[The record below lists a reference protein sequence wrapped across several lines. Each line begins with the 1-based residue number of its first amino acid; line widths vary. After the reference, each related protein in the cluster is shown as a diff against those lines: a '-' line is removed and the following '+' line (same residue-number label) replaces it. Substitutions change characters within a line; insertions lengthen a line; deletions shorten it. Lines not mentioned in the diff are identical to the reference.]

1 MGIMERLEQQH
12 REQSELL
19 QTLELLSDLHGR
31 LDGIEANQKEVVST
45 TNASTQSIIRIWT
58 ELELLRRQMQPQ
70 QRSDESA
77 KASSLEMLTTLGNTQ
92 QEILELLS
100 RTKTVT
106 LPNGAS
112 VTAAD
117 LSGHAL
123 MQNVSAEIRGLTEAN
138 SRLADELHQKRGVSI
153 DYEKLAAYMLPK
165 LTDQLSAQTAAMQA
179 AWAAAAKPVLSEMK
193 TTQESLHEVGAEVS
207 LQIRNAR
214 DQVRKLRGTVTWHTV
229 GQIGAALLPFALV
242 AFVSFG
248 AAQTL
253 WAAFG
258 LQPILQTVWEG
269 FSDSA
274 EWQGKLAIVG
284 GAFACLGVYGWVT
297 WLLGGKLYRFYRG
310 Y

>member
-1 MGIMERLEQQH
+1 MDRLEQQH
-12 REQSELL
+12 REQSELQ

-31 LDGIEANQKEVVST
+31 LDGIETNQKEVVST

-77 KASSLEMLTTLGNTQ
+77 EASSLEMLATLGNTQ

-165 LTDQLSAQTAAMQA
+165 LTGQLSAQTAAMQA
-179 AWAAAAKPVLSEMK
+179 AWAAAATPVLSEMK
-193 TTQESLHEVGAEVS
+193 ITQASLHEAGADVS
-207 LQIRNAR
+207 LQIRQAR
-214 DQVRKLRGTVTWHTV
+214 DQVGKLTGTVTWHTV
-229 GQIGAALLPFALV
+229 GQICAALLPIALV
-242 AFVSFG
+242 AFASFG

-258 LQPILQTVWEG
+258 LQPILLTVWG
-269 FSDSA
+269 WFSDSA
-274 EWQGKLAIVG
+274 EWQGKLAIPG
-284 GAFACLGVYGWVT
+284 GAFACLGMYGWVT
-297 WLLGGKLYRFYRG
+297 WLLGGKLYRFYKR